1 MIAVADTSVVGYL
14 VLIDQ
19 SQLLP
24 QLFSSIVI
32 PEEVREEL
40 AHGSA
45 PERIRAWISAPPS
58 WLRVEPVELQLT
70 DAELKRLHP
79 GEHAAI
85 KLALQLDADLVLLDE
100 KIARSIARGRGLRVT
115 GLLGILKESE
125 NRRLVDLRSALEA
138 LSLTTFRAAPRL
150 LRSLLEEDPS
160 P

>member
-1 MIAVADTSVVGYL
+1 MIAVADTSVVSYL

-19 SQLLP
+19 SHLLP

-32 PEEVREEL
+32 PEEVRAEL

-45 PERIRAWISAPPS
+45 PEAVRAWISAPPS

-79 GEHAAI
+79 GERAAI
-85 KLALQLDADLVLLDE
+85 TLALQRKASLVLLDE
-100 KIARSIARGRGLRVT
+100 KMARSVARGRGLRVA
-115 GLLGILKESE
+115 GLLGILKESA
-125 NRRLVDLRSALEA
+125 NRRLVDLPSALEA
-138 LSLTTFRAAPRL
+138 LSHTSFRAAPRL
-150 LRSLLEEDPS
+150 LRSLLEDDPV